1 MSYGVS
7 PALQKAV
14 FAALEADTVLA
25 ALVGSDIYDVAPSGA
40 VPGLYVTLG
49 EEVVRNRSD
58 TLQRAAYHDFTVSVV
73 TDAAGF
79 LAAKD
84 AAAAVSDAL
93 VDAPLLLER
102 GRLIGLSFLRANA
115 RRIAKSALRQIDLR
129 FRALVEDD

>member
-14 FAALEADTVLA
+14 FARLETDAALI
-25 ALVGSDIYDVAPSGA
+25 ALVGSDIYDVAPSGS

-49 EEVVRNRSD
+49 EEAVRNRSD
-58 TLQRAAYHDFTVSVV
+58 GLQGGAWHDFTVSVV
-73 TDAAGF
+73 TDADGF

-93 VDAPLLLER
+93 VDAPLVLER

-115 RRIAKSALRQIDLR
+115 RRVAKSTLRQIDLR